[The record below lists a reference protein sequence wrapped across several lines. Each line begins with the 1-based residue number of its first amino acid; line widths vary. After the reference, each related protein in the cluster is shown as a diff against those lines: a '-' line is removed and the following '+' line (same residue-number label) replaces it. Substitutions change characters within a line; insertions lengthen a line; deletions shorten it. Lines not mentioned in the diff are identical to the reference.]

1 MNFLVIDVVIEIQ
14 NISDNPIKMELNI
27 DIYL

>member
-14 NISDNPIKMELNI
+14 NISDNPIKMEQNI

>member
-14 NISDNPIKMELNI
+14 NISDNPIKMEQNI
-27 DIYL
+27 VIYL